1 MASIVLALIVSY
13 GFCSMLGIFFG
24 PVHHSL
30 PFLLLGIGVDD
41 MFIIMQNFFNL
52 SPAEKI
58 KPLPEKIGLMMQH
71 AGASITVTSLTDF
84 VAFAIG
90 SATVS
95 DEFVKIH
102 NTRLTFP
109 FSDFALPAIVLFVR
123 GCRNLGHLLFPID
136 FFRGV
141 PDLGREAD
149 RTKAKRGRVLHKT
162 REL

>member
-1 MASIVLALIVSY
+1 MAGMVSIVLALIVSY

-90 SATVS
+90 SATVGYFRWAVS
-95 DEFVKIH
+95 
-102 NTRLTFP
+102 RLNN
-109 FSDFALPAIVLFVR
+109 A
-123 GCRNLGHLLFPID
+123 
-136 FFRGV
+136 
-141 PDLGREAD
+141 
-149 RTKAKRGRVLHKT
+149 RTMTL
-162 REL
+162 

>member
-1 MASIVLALIVSY
+1 MAGMLSIVLALIVSY

-41 MFIIMQNFFNL
+41 MFIIMQNFYNL

-95 DEFVKIH
+95 DEF
-102 NTRLTFP
+102 
-109 FSDFALPAIVLFVR
+109 
-123 GCRNLGHLLFPID
+123 
-136 FFRGV
+136 
-141 PDLGREAD
+141 
-149 RTKAKRGRVLHKT
+149 
-162 REL
+162 